1 MGSVW
6 GHTEG
11 MKASRT
17 HELLSLDY
25 MPGTV
30 LEAVHLEIILTDS
43 IGQVA
48 QAEFW
53 GCSLTQAG
61 FFLRVLGLH
70 NF

>member
-6 GHTEG
+6 VHTEG

-30 LEAVHLEIILTDS
+30 LEAVHLESILTDS
-43 IGQVA
+43 LGQVA
-48 QAEFW
+48 QVEFW
-53 GCSLTQAG
+53 RCSLTQAG
-61 FFLRVLGLH
+61 FFLRVLGVY